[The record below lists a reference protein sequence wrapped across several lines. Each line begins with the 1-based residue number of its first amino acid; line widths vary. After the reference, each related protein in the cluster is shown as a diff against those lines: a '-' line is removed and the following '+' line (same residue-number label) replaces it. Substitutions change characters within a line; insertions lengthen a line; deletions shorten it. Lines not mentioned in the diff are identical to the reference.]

1 MLHICIVN
9 EKLIQINQDLY
20 FDLLTR
26 CDQYL
31 FHWYL
36 DTVQFLQQSIDIRTP
51 LPIDQFEHQLVKE
64 LSEKLEELQCSV
76 GFYAYQ
82 RPHLLI
88 AEPPKGY
95 SVLDVVSEEVLEGLC
110 D

>member
-1 MLHICIVN
+1 MLPPPNALRPV
-9 EKLIQINQDLY
+9 LISLV
-20 FDLLTR
+20 LR
-26 CDQYL
+26 HC
-31 FHWYL
+31 
-36 DTVQFLQQSIDIRTP
+36 QFLQQSIDIRTP

-64 LSEKLEELQCSV
+64 LSEKLEELQYSV

-110 D
+110 N